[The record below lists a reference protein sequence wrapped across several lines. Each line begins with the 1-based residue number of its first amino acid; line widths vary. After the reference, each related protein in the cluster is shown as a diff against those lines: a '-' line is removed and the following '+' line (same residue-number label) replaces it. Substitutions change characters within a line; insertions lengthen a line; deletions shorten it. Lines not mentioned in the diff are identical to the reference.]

1 MFNVVQKYFSRVISF
16 KYLQLCYIKLLCWHC
31 FFPRVVLWKNF
42 FLFSHAIMLH
52 VQNYSYVIIWL
63 LSLILL
69 VGLSSCG
76 TVMPLSYITLP
87 PLLSL
92 SSPFLP
98 FSSVCLCWS
107 CVKTV
112 QPASPAPLAAV
123 KSNISALSPLQRHK
137 TLFERIKN
145 SALFWFCPPHKYSTQ
160 TTVSAARQLGEQNFK
175 AS

>member
-1 MFNVVQKYFSRVISF
+1 M
-16 KYLQLCYIKLLCWHC
+16 
-31 FFPRVVLWKNF
+31 LWKNF
-42 FLFSHAIMLH
+42 FLFSRAIMLH
-52 VQNYSYVIIWL
+52 VQNYSYAIIWL

-76 TVMPLSYITLP
+76 TVMPLSYITPP
-87 PLLSL
+87 PLHSP

-98 FSSVCLCWS
+98 FSSVCLCWW

-137 TLFERIKN
+137 TLSECVKN
-145 SALFWFCPPHKYSTQ
+145 SALFWVWPPHKYSAQ
-160 TTVSAARQLGEQNFK
+160 TTVSAVRQLGEQILKLEFLLP
-175 AS
+175 AH